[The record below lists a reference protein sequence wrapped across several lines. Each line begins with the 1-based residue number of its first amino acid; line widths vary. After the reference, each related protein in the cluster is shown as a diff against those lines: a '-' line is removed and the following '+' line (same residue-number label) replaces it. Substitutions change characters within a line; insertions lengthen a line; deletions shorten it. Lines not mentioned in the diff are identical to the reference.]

1 MALRQSDN
9 CGEASPAPQTLRIA
23 FAPSPAAWLNGRW
36 TRDGNCSPPLL
47 ITVMGQRIRIQ
58 GDTEIFEIIQ
68 SADANAVITD
78 FASFS
83 RVGQEVNVSEIGTGN
98 TFRMRRCPG

>member
-1 MALRQSDN
+1 MRVEQIGSA
-9 CGEASPAPQTLRIA
+9 TLY
-23 FAPSPAAWLNGRW
+23 L
-36 TRDGNCSPPLL
+36 
-47 ITVMGQRIRIQ
+47 
-58 GDTEIFEIIQ
+58 GDCLEVLPTLPKV
-68 SADANAVITD
+68 DAVITD